1 MKPLNIVKFALI
13 FCTCYFILI
22 ALHQLK
28 QVRSVHNNIFIA
40 TEQVV
45 FNIFNPNI
53 RIDLEQYKE
62 TPGVPYHPEYYDHSF
77 IIFDKKQYRNA
88 ANKRRVS
95 PVTQL
100 SASLDNTTIGPIL
113 LFLSLMIATPMLWW
127 RKILGVLGG
136 IFLIYIMIAF
146 KYSYMFATNISTIPS
161 TGVWGFLSEIF
172 GSLRT
177 HENLL
182 WYVVFFWVII
192 AIRSKQL
199 KWFVS

>member
-13 FCTCYFILI
+13 FCICYFVLI

-127 RKILGVLGG
+127 RKILGVLV
-136 IFLIYIMIAF
+136 
-146 KYSYMFATNISTIPS
+146 KYSYMFATNINTIPS
-161 TGVWGFLSEIF
+161 TGVWGSLSEIF
-172 GSLRT
+172 GSIRT